1 MSSDIISKLEELDDL
16 PALPQTAK
24 KVIDILNKPD
34 FSFAELV
41 SVISKDMNITAS
53 ILKLANSA
61 LYSPKSEIRN
71 LTQAITFLGANNI
84 KNLVIALSTKTLFEN
99 FKASLLIQKVWEHS
113 VAVAIYSRIVALK
126 ISNKISEEVFLI
138 GMLHDLGIIIMN
150 QYIKNYEEMISE
162 IYGTE
167 ESLYEKEKEFF
178 DITHAEVGAKLV
190 ELWNLPGIYSD
201 AIKYH
206 HSSED
211 SKYKEYTKIVEYSDL
226 VLSKNN
232 MNIVNY
238 TDEDRI
244 EQLRNEFGIDVETS
258 DEIDEMFN
266 EVYQYEKELFK
277 L

>member
-126 ISNKISEEVFLI
+126 ISNRISEEVFLI
-138 GMLHDLGIIIMN
+138 GMLHDLGIIVMN

-162 IYGTE
+162 IYGSDL
-167 ESLYEKEKEFF
+167 SLHEKEKELF

-190 ELWNLPGIYSD
+190 ELWNLPEIYSD
-201 AIKYH
+201 SIRYH

-211 SKYKEYTKIVEYSDL
+211 SKYKEYAKIVEYSDL

>member
-1 MSSDIISKLEELDDL
+1 MSSDIISKLKELDDL

-71 LTQAITFLGANNI
+71 LTQAITFLGATNI

-167 ESLYEKEKEFF
+167 ESLYEKEKELF

-232 MNIVNY
+232 MNIVSF
-238 TDEDRI
+238 TDENRI

>member
-138 GMLHDLGIIIMN
+138 GMLHDLGIIVMN

-162 IYGTE
+162 IYGSDL
-167 ESLYEKEKEFF
+167 SLHEKEKELF

-190 ELWNLPGIYSD
+190 ELWNLPEIYSD
-201 AIKYH
+201 SIRYH

-211 SKYKEYTKIVEYSDL
+211 SKYKEYAKIVEYSDL